1 MSAKTLQLS
10 RVAEIATSESSIQET
25 KHLLNDISSAYERGL
40 KASQIEIH
48 TNKANAFED
57 AKLALQKKVKLFIDG
72 ENQKL
77 SAKKNSFHTALYL
90 YTLAMTSKQ
99 EKEAIKK
106 IKFASLLLVPR
117 RMRTEMLADEIRKV
131 LAEEKAETM
140 IKVCSSFIEHMKNKV
155 RKFHSIDEND
165 SDVTVIEHDYSDL
178 GDICESND
186 RKELHLITGPTGSGK
201 TVNTLLPTFE
211 GACYDGKMPLFI
223 NGSRVLAA
231 AMLNPDDPRYYRW
244 AHIEKTKGVLG
255 VVYKMMLDES
265 YKDHRKDSKVLIID
279 EVEDV
284 LDLCTQTIAGDGSLE
299 ALKLLNERLDT
310 QVHKTPLVVVSD
322 AMMSQNTFDRLK
334 RIAKASGKKIFIH
347 RPKVQ
352 AKNTKVTV
360 MTDKQCSS
368 KINEALSRLQNVFVY
383 NDGSQD
389 GKESKFNARYNSL
402 KADNKAQVNAAF
414 MHSIRAHELSNPAS
428 FADKHQVIF
437 ASPAAKCGLSIPN
450 KSYKT
455 SAIYGYGTSAP
466 NDLLQAAHRARST
479 EEVFLALSIKGS
491 SHCSANA
498 DRVLIDMILKDQK
511 EDLSKASFNEMMK
524 DKTLKMIAE
533 RIAFKNE
540 ARKYY
545 EFTTITMFEQNG
557 YKIEYLNEDR
567 TSKNSHQKQ
576 GAKAN
581 ESGAAIEKAER
592 YAGIIN
598 AELIA
603 EEVAMQRR
611 ADGDTN
617 TQQRKFELE
626 NYDLRKFFNTE
637 KVDTLLLDFDHS
649 GRGRKQVRNH
659 MMAKGHIY
667 GTSLKDQFNALTV
680 KTFFEMVSAGD
691 DFKFTSEDQGAKI
704 KAWVET
710 GTLEIGEHTELVK
723 DYFFR
728 VFPNASFGNSTL
740 TTLKDIL
747 DTEFGMTLKDCKDQP
762 FKLDEKGEKIKNK
775 SGKGYQRHCHR
786 AAIATMHEVVEFFLA
801 AHAGELTVLNLT
813 EKPAEREDVKCE
825 VAEVNQSRKP
835 SDEEIKK
842 AKAKSD
848 SLKRDIKTLVA

>member
-1 MSAKTLQLS
+1 MSNHLQLS
-10 RVAEIATSESSIQET
+10 RVAKIATSKSRIQET
-25 KHLLNDISSAYERGL
+25 KHLHIEISNAYESGL

-57 AKLALQKKVKLFIDG
+57 AKLALQKKVKLFIDR

-77 SAKKNSFHTALYL
+77 SAKKNSFDKALYL
-90 YTLAMTSKQ
+90 YTLAMTSEQ
-99 EKEAIKK
+99 EKEAIEK
-106 IKFASLLLVPR
+106 IKFASLLQVPR
-117 RMRTEMLADEIRKV
+117 RMSAEMLADEIRKV
-131 LAEEKAETM
+131 LSEDKAKAM
-140 IKVCSSFIEHMKNKV
+140 IKVCSLFIEHMKNKV

-165 SDVTVIEHDYSDL
+165 PDITVIEQDYSDL
-178 GDICESND
+178 GDICENNN
-186 RKELHLITGPTGSGK
+186 RNELHLITGPTGSGK

-211 GACYDGKMPLFI
+211 GACYDDKMPLFI
-223 NGSRVLAA
+223 NGSRALAA
-231 AMLNPDDPRYYRW
+231 AMLNPDDPRYYKW
-244 AHIEKTKGVLG
+244 AHIEATKGVLG
-255 VVYKMMLDES
+255 VVYKMMLDEA
-265 YKDHRKDSKVLIID
+265 YGDHRKNSNVLIID
-279 EVEDV
+279 EIEDV
-284 LDLCTQTIAGDGSLE
+284 LDLCTQTIAGDGSLD
-299 ALKLLNERLDT
+299 ALKLLNERLDA
-310 QVHKTPLVVVSD
+310 QIHKTPLVVVSD
-322 AMMSQNTFDRLK
+322 AMMSQNTFERLK
-334 RIAKASGKKIFIH
+334 IIAKASGKKIFVH
-347 RPKVQ
+347 RPKVKP
-352 AKNTKVTV
+352 KNTNVTV
-360 MTDKQCSS
+360 MTEAQCTS
-368 KINEALSRLQNVFVY
+368 KINEASKKLQNVFVY

-402 KADNKAQVNAAF
+402 KADNKVQVNAAF

-437 ASPAAKCGLSIPN
+437 ASPTAKCGLSIPN
-450 KSYKT
+450 QSYKT

-466 NDLLQAAHRARST
+466 NDLLQAAHRARCT
-479 EEVFLALSIKGS
+479 EEVFLALNIKGNY
-491 SHCSANA
+491 CSANE

-524 DKTLKMIAE
+524 DETLKMIAE

-540 ARKYY
+540 ARKYF

-567 TSKNSHQKQ
+567 ISKNSHQKQ
-576 GAKAN
+576 GSKAN
-581 ESGAAIEKAER
+581 EEGAVIEKEER

-611 ADGDTN
+611 ADGDIN

-626 NYDLRKFFNTE
+626 NYDLRKFYNTE
-637 KVDTLLLDFDHS
+637 KVDTLLLDFDYS

-659 MMAKGHIY
+659 MMSRGHVY

-680 KTFFEMVSAGD
+680 KTFFEMVSTRD

-704 KAWVET
+704 KAWVEA
-710 GTLEIGEHTELVK
+710 GTLKTGEHTELVK

-728 VFPNASFGNSTL
+728 VFPNARFGNSTL

-747 DTEFGMTLKDCKDQP
+747 DTEFGMTLKSCKDQAY
-762 FKLDEKGEKIKNK
+762 KLDAKGNKIENK
-775 SGKGYQRHCHR
+775 SGKGYQRYCHR
-786 AAIATMHEVVEFFLA
+786 AFTATMHEVIEFFLA
-801 AHAGELTVLNLT
+801 AHAGELTVLSFT
-813 EKPAEREDVKCE
+813 ERTQKDACE
-825 VAEVNQSRKP
+825 VIEVTQTSKT
-835 SDEEIKK
+835 SDEELKE

-848 SLKRDIKTLVA
+848 SIEKAIQNLVA

>member
-1 MSAKTLQLS
+1 MSNPIKLS
-10 RVAEIATSESSIQET
+10 RVAEIATPESGIQET
-25 KHLLNDISSAYERGL
+25 KHLLNDISNAYERGL
-40 KASQIEIH
+40 KASLIEIH
-48 TNKANAFED
+48 TNKASAFED
-57 AKLALQKKVKLFIDG
+57 VKLALQKKVKLFIDG

-77 SAKKNSFHTALYL
+77 SAKKNSFDKALYL
-90 YTLAMTSKQ
+90 YTLAMTSEQ
-99 EKEAIKK
+99 EKEAIDK

-117 RMRTEMLADEIRKV
+117 RMSTEMLADEIRKV
-131 LAEEKAETM
+131 LAGEKAEAM
-140 IKVCSSFIEHMKNKV
+140 IKVCTLFIEHMKNKV

-165 SDVTVIEHDYSDL
+165 SDITVIEHDYSDL
-178 GDICESND
+178 DDICENND
-186 RKELHLITGPTGSGK
+186 RDELHLITGPTGSGK
-201 TVNTLLPTFE
+201 TVSTLLPTFE
-211 GACYDGKMPLFI
+211 GACYDNKMPLFI

-231 AMLNPDDPRYYRW
+231 AMLTPDDPRYYRW

-255 VVYKMMLDES
+255 VVYKMMLDEA

-299 ALKLLNERLDT
+299 ALKLLNERLDA
-310 QVHKTPLVVVSD
+310 QIHKTPLVVVSD
-322 AMMSQNTFDRLK
+322 AMMSKNTFERLK
-334 RIAKASGKKIFIH
+334 KIAKASGKKIFVH

-360 MTDKQCSS
+360 MTEAQCTG
-368 KINEALSRLQNVFVY
+368 KINEASKKLQNVFVY

-402 KADNKAQVNAAF
+402 KANSKVQVNAAF
-414 MHSIRAHELSNPAS
+414 MHSIRAHELSNPSS

-450 KSYKT
+450 QSYKA
-455 SAIYGYGTSAP
+455 SAIFGYGTSAP

-479 EEVFLALSIKGS
+479 EEVFLALSIKGN

-511 EDLSKASFNEMMK
+511 EDLSKASFNEMVK
-524 DKTLKMIAE
+524 DKTLKMIAD

-581 ESGAAIEKAER
+581 EAGAAIEKEER

-611 ADGDTN
+611 ADSDTN

-637 KVDTLLLDFDHS
+637 KVDTLILDFDHS

-659 MMAKGHIY
+659 MMSRGHVY

-680 KTFFEMVSAGD
+680 KTFFEMVSTRG

-710 GTLEIGEHTELVK
+710 GTLEIGEHKELVK

-728 VFPNASFGNSTL
+728 VFPNATFGNSTL

-747 DTEFGMTLKDCKDQP
+747 DTEFGMTLKSSKDQDY
-762 FKLDEKGEKIKNK
+762 KLDAKGEKIKNK
-775 SGKGYQRHCHR
+775 NGKGYQRHCHR
-786 AAIATMHEVVEFFLA
+786 AFIATMHEVIEFFLA
-801 AHAGELTVLNLT
+801 AHAGKITVLNLT
-813 EKPAEREDVKCE
+813 ESPSERENGKCE
-825 VAEVNQSRKP
+825 VVDVALPRKN
-835 SDEEIKK
+835 SDEELRE

-848 SLKRDIKTLVA
+848 SIVQGIKTLVA

>member
-25 KHLLNDISSAYERGL
+25 KHLLNDISNAYDRGL

-77 SAKKNSFHTALYL
+77 SAKKNSFDKALYL
-90 YTLAMTSKQ
+90 YTLAMTSEQ

-117 RMRTEMLADEIRKV
+117 RMSAEMLADEIRKV
-131 LAEEKAETM
+131 LADEKAETM

-155 RKFHSIDEND
+155 RKFHSVNEND
-165 SDVTVIEHDYSDL
+165 PDVTVIEQDYSDL
-178 GDICESND
+178 GDICENND

-211 GACYDGKMPLFI
+211 GACYDDKMPLFI

-244 AHIEKTKGVLG
+244 AHIEATKGVLG
-255 VVYKMMLDES
+255 VVYKMMLDEA
-265 YKDHRKDSKVLIID
+265 YWEHRKDSKVLIID
-279 EVEDV
+279 EIEDV

-334 RIAKASGKKIFIH
+334 RIAKASGKKIFVH

-352 AKNTKVTV
+352 PKNTKVTV
-360 MTDKQCSS
+360 MTEAQCTG
-368 KINEALSRLQNVFVY
+368 KINQALSRLQNVFVY

-402 KADNKAQVNAAF
+402 KADSKAQVNAAF
-414 MHSIRAHELSNPAS
+414 MHSIRANELSNPAS

-450 KSYKT
+450 QSYKT

-524 DKTLKMIAE
+524 DKTLKMIAD

-659 MMAKGHIY
+659 MMSKGHVY

-680 KTFFEMVSAGD
+680 KTFFEMVGTRD
-691 DFKFTSEDQGAKI
+691 DFMFTSEDQGAKI
-704 KAWVET
+704 KDWVES
-710 GTLEIGEHTELVK
+710 GTLEIGDHQELVK

-728 VFPNASFGNSTL
+728 VFPSARFGNSTL

-747 DTEFGMTLKDCKDQP
+747 DTEFGMTLKACKDQP
-762 FKLDEKGEKIKNK
+762 VKLDANGKKIKNK
-775 SGKGYQRHCHR
+775 NGKGYQRHCHR
-786 AAIATMHEVVEFFLA
+786 AFHARMHEVVEFFLA
-801 AHAGELTVLNLT
+801 AHAGKLTVLSLT
-813 EKPAEREDVKCE
+813 ERTPTEAGEVVVATQPRKASDKELRE
-825 VAEVNQSRKP
+825 
-835 SDEEIKK
+835 

-848 SLKRDIKTLVA
+848 SFERDIKTLVA

>member
-1 MSAKTLQLS
+1 MSVKTLQLS
-10 RVAEIATSESSIQET
+10 RVAEIATSESTIQET
-25 KHLLNDISSAYERGL
+25 KHLLNDISNAYERGL

-77 SAKKNSFHTALYL
+77 SAKKKSFHTALYL
-90 YTLAMTSKQ
+90 YTLAMTSEQ
-99 EKEAIKK
+99 EKEAIDK

-117 RMRTEMLADEIRKV
+117 RMSTEMLADEIRKV
-131 LAEEKAETM
+131 LADEKAETM
-140 IKVCSSFIEHMKNKV
+140 IKVCSSFIQHMKNKV
-155 RKFHSIDEND
+155 RKFHSINENEP
-165 SDVTVIEHDYSDL
+165 DVTVIEQNYSDL
-178 GDICESND
+178 GDIGENND
-186 RKELHLITGPTGSGK
+186 RNELHLITGPTGSGK

-211 GACYDGKMPLFI
+211 GACYDNKMPLFI

-244 AHIEKTKGVLG
+244 AHVKKTKGVLG
-255 VVYKMMLDES
+255 VVYKMMLDEA
-265 YKDHRKDSKVLIID
+265 YCEHRKYSKVLIID

-299 ALKLLNERLDT
+299 ALKLLNERLDA
-310 QVHKTPLVVVSD
+310 QIHKTPLVVISD

-334 RIAKASGKKIFIH
+334 RIAKASGKKIFVH

-360 MTDKQCSS
+360 MTDEQCTS
-368 KINEALSRLQNVFVY
+368 KIKNALSRLQNVFVY
-383 NDGSQD
+383 NDGAQA
-389 GKESKFNARYNSL
+389 GKESKFNARYHSL
-402 KADNKAQVNAAF
+402 KTDSKVQVNAAF
-414 MHSIRAHELSNPAS
+414 MHSIRAHELSSPSS

-450 KSYKT
+450 QSYKT

-466 NDLLQAAHRARST
+466 NDLLQAAHRARCT
-479 EEVFLALSIKGS
+479 EEVFLALDIS
-491 SHCSANA
+491 SYSQRSANA
-498 DRVLIDMILKDQK
+498 DRVLIEMILKDQK
-511 EDLSKASFNEMMK
+511 EDFSKSSFDDMRE
-524 DKTLKMIAE
+524 DKTLKIIAE

-581 ESGAAIEKAER
+581 EAGMAIEKAER

-598 AELIA
+598 AALIG
-603 EEVAMQRR
+603 EETAAQRR
-611 ADGDTN
+611 LDGNTN

-626 NYDLRKFFNTE
+626 NYDLRKFYNTE
-637 KVDTLLLDFDHS
+637 KVDTLLLDFDYS

-659 MMAKGHIY
+659 MMARGHVY
-667 GTSLKDQFNALTV
+667 GNSLRDQFNALTV
-680 KTFFEMVSAGD
+680 KTFFEMVSTRD
-691 DFKFTSEDQGAKI
+691 DFVFTSEDQGAKI
-704 KAWVET
+704 KDWVEG
-710 GTLEIGEHTELVK
+710 GTLEIGDHQEHVK
-723 DYFFR
+723 NYFFL
-728 VFPNASFGNSTL
+728 VFPSARFGNSTL

-747 DTEFGMTLKDCKDQP
+747 DTEFGMTLKACKDQP
-762 FKLDEKGEKIKNK
+762 YKLDDKKQKIRNK
-775 SGKGYQRHCHR
+775 SGTGYQRHCYR
-786 AAIATMHEVVEFFLA
+786 AFRAKIHEVVEFFLG
-801 AHAGELTVLNLT
+801 AHAGQLTVLSLPDRT
-813 EKPAEREDVKCE
+813 TKESCE
-825 VAEVNQSRKP
+825 ILEVTQSRKS
-835 SDEEIKK
+835 SDEELRY
-842 AKAKSD
+842 AQAKSD
-848 SLKRDIKTLVA
+848 SLEKAIKTLVA